1 MLVGQATYCL
11 SHLPRPKRHAKRYKV
26 VLNASTPAFYYV
38 HIETSGSRITLEQKY
53 WNWPNDLTRVQG
65 LRVKLRCAPVTQE
78 CWNRILPSQA
88 HYVIKVSPA
97 FKGWQEQSPGFPYHG
112 LTGTEAPSLSRW
124 GHRLPHGRLA
134 GTEVASP
141 LTYWYRTAPSVL
153 SLREWQYSLSSEDI

>member
-11 SHLPRPKRHAKRYKV
+11 SHLPRPKQHAKRYKV

-53 WNWPNDLTRVQG
+53 WNWSNDLTESRVWELSSG
-65 LRVKLRCAPVTQE
+65 VHLLLQE
-78 CWNRILPSQA
+78 RWNRILPVQA
-88 HYVIKVSPA
+88 YYVIKVSPA

-134 GTEVASP
+134 GTEVAFS

-153 SLREWQYSLSSEDI
+153 SVRKWQYSLSSEDI